1 MLPQGAINTLSS
13 DAEPLKRVM
22 TGGKMARRKKFQHG
36 SLTKRGKRK
45 KVWVARWWE
54 DVVGENGIEKIRKSE
69 ILGTV
74 SEYPTR
80 REAESALADRLRRMN
95 LGDCRPQSSLKFK
108 DFADTHWFPNVKP
121 TLKYSTQQHY
131 EYVLNQHL
139 KPEFGDIQLRLI
151 SRDMVQRFLFR
162 KSQELSW
169 KTVKH
174 IRTVFGTIFKAGLD
188 DDLVSENPVLK
199 TRMPRRGAVPEKPV
213 IQPQDIRKVL
223 GKLPEPS
230 RSVAGL
236 LVFTGM
242 RIGEALALRW
252 CDVDL
257 VSGNIRVRQTVYEG
271 HFDEPK
277 TKRSNRTIPLGPKGL
292 EILKNRL
299 PENPNPEALIFGT
312 RSGTPLSRRN
322 LMNRQ
327 LTPTCE
333 ALGLKGVNWHWLR
346 HANATLLDSVGT
358 PLSTTQA
365 LLGHSS
371 AKITS
376 EIYLHSVPADAR
388 NAVVKVEDLI
398 ENAKPESE
406 TGSQIIGPNRT
417 QVLETAELAS
427 SLIQ

>member
-1 MLPQGAINTLSS
+1 
-13 DAEPLKRVM
+13 
-22 TGGKMARRKKFQHG
+22 MARRKKYQHG
-36 SLTKRGKRK
+36 SLIKRGKRK

-54 DVVGENGIEKIRKSE
+54 DVVGENGTEKIRRSE

-74 SEYPTR
+74 SEFPTK
-80 REAESALADRLRRMN
+80 REAENALADRLRRVN
-95 LGDCRPQSSLKFK
+95 SGDLRPQSSLSFET
-108 DFADTHWFPNVKP
+108 FAENHWLPLVKP
-121 TLKYSTQQHY
+121 SLKFSTKQHY
-131 EYVLNQHL
+131 EYVLKSHL
-139 KPEFGDIQLRLI
+139 YPEFGHVQLRMI
-151 SRDMVQRFLFR
+151 SRDMVQRFLL
-162 KSQELSW
+162 KKTQALSW

-174 IRTVFGTIFKAGLD
+174 IRTVFGTAFKAAFD
-188 DDLVSENPVLK
+188 DGLVSDNPVLK
-199 TRMPRRGAVPEKPV
+199 TKLPRRGAVPEKRQ
-213 IQPQDIRKVL
+213 IQPEEIRKVL
-223 GKLPEPS
+223 ENLPEPS
-230 RSVAGL
+230 RSIAGL
-236 LVFTGM
+236 LIFTGM

-257 VSGNIRVRQTVYEG
+257 ESGTIRIRQTVYEG

-292 EILKNRL
+292 AILSSRV
-299 PENPNPEALIFGT
+299 PENPNPDELIFLT
-312 RSGTPLSRRN
+312 RNGTPLSRRN

-333 ALGLKGVNWHWLR
+333 ALRLKGINWHWLR
-346 HANATLLDSVGT
+346 HANASLLDSVGA

-388 NAVVKVEDLI
+388 NAVARVEDLI
-398 ENAKPESE
+398 ENAKPKAEDVPE
-406 TGSQIIGPNRT
+406 IIGPNRT
-417 QVLETAELAS
+417 QVLQMAELAT